1 MDRFETSYAYFK
13 KAFKKYEDLI
23 VNKDSYKYLAGELL
37 VEIATKRFEYTFE
50 IM

>member
-1 MDRFETSYAYFK
+1 MDRFKRSYAYFK